1 MQAEVATIIEERKMK
16 KADGKLTLSI
26 AAAEKLNLDENPDN
40 EMSSAH
46 DSRTKIDGPQ
56 NAILVDTE
64 KESDC
69 VRSRMRD
76 YKGALSPGSR
86 PAICVAASTISGIC
100 TNAIQKNLKAVTGA
114 DLGSVCIVSASPW
127 EGKAAGLSIV
137 YTVNIQLCNVTALIK
152 IIQEAVAHGYTKA
165 SMLSRGT
172 SLHTVFCNRNL

>member
-1 MQAEVATIIEERKMK
+1 MQAEVATIIEERRMK
-16 KADGKLTLSI
+16 KTDGKLTLSI
-26 AAAEKLNLDENPDN
+26 AAAEKLYLDENQDN

-64 KESDC
+64 KESDR
-69 VRSRMRD
+69 VRRD

-86 PAICVAASTISGIC
+86 PAICVGASTISGIC
-100 TNAIQKNLKAVTGA
+100 TNAIRKNLKAVTGA

-127 EGKAAGLSIV
+127 EGKAAGLTIV
-137 YTVNIQLCNVTALIK
+137 YTVNVQLCNVTALIK